1 MEITAG
7 ASLVYA
13 CRVQK
18 VRQFQLAPR
27 PPSFSSYTA
36 IRNSPVAAVWRVCFT
51 PAHAPARSRQP
62 TLSTTTPIPARR
74 LMRALSTPPTT
85 RPVNHRFQP
94 PTHPRVNKEASR
106 RRRDAMS
113 CTQLCRLVR
122 TWPPTAAPATL
133 PDASSGRALL
143 TTTGAPGAAAN
154 VDAQRAAI
162 DLEAI
167 KVVHRRVGVVGVGE
181 GHEAEATLPRR
192 ILALGELRA
201 ALDLSVLG
209 EDLVEGGVVRAVV
222 EVPDVHAAAVLILAT
237 AEVSARLLLAA
248 LRPRLRSEEL
258 HPHCPPIH
266 VVAVKRVHSGLR
278 ARLLLEH
285 HETETALAHRVEAV
299 RHMLGADDGAELAE
313 DVGEVLVLRREV
325 EVAHEELALLLRVQR
340 PGRRREVV
348 ALRLGRAH
356 EVVSDGLLR
365 HRDADHGARSAA
377 GGDRRR
383 RHEGERRGIGGA

>member
-1 MEITAG
+1 MP
-7 ASLVYA
+7 
-13 CRVQK
+13 C
-18 VRQFQLAPR
+18 
-27 PPSFSSYTA
+27 
-36 IRNSPVAAVWRVCFT
+36 
-51 PAHAPARSRQP
+51 HAPNFVDSSARGRPLLPQP
-62 TLSTTTPIPARR
+62 RYRTPR
-74 LMRALSTPPTT
+74 LAEHCLPRRAL
-85 RPVNHRFQP
+85 R
-94 PTHPRVNKEASR
+94 A
-106 RRRDAMS
+106 
-113 CTQLCRLVR
+113 RLR
-122 TWPPTAAPATL
+122 
-133 PDASSGRALL
+133 
-143 TTTGAPGAAAN
+143 N

-285 HETETALAHRVEAV
+285 HETETALEDGGREPCHGSVPAHLAHRVEAV

-383 RHEGERRGIGGA
+383 RHEGERRGIGGAEREGDHFQGRHGGRVDPGKQRPTTVRQAIAGWWSTDLETIHSQDHSRARAALSRGKDLFSGRGLPVVGARH